1 MRERKV
7 FPQQIPIAA
16 PTTWLYK
23 FALFYLQNFKMAKKE
38 WRLVPEP
45 ELTEQ
50 EVRKWF
56 NRLREL
62 YKDATTHIH
71 EIKLVVKEKNL
82 RIEELQIEIWKLR
95 KENKHLK
102 YELEMMEK
110 KENKQVK
117 EPKNKTEK
125 ADFKKRFFDS
135 L

>member
-1 MRERKV
+1 
-7 FPQQIPIAA
+7 
-16 PTTWLYK
+16 
-23 FALFYLQNFKMAKKE
+23 MAKKE
-38 WRLVPEP
+38 RRLVPEP

-62 YKDATTHIH
+62 YKDATNRIH
-71 EIKLVVKEKNL
+71 ELKVIWKEKNL
-82 RIEELQIEIWKLR
+82 RIEKLQIEIWKLR

-125 ADFKKRFFDS
+125 VDFKKRFLDS

>member
-1 MRERKV
+1 
-7 FPQQIPIAA
+7 
-16 PTTWLYK
+16 
-23 FALFYLQNFKMAKKE
+23 MAKKE

-62 YKDATTHIH
+62 YQDATKRIH
-71 EIKLVVKEKNL
+71 ELKVIWKEKNL

-125 ADFKKRFFDS
+125 VDFKKRFLDS